1 MSIFSPHLQTTGL
14 IIPGIAF
21 KFICWI
27 SKKLKILKTN
37 ISSPF
42 MHDMYYKDEKM
53 KMDSLLL
60 SKG

>member
-1 MSIFSPHLQTTGL
+1 MGIFSPHLQTTGL

-42 MHDMYYKDEKM
+42 MHDMYYKDENK
-53 KMDSLLL
+53 DESCIL